1 VLTGLIA
8 GLVITLVVVSVVW
21 LINHRR
27 IAIVTRSIR
36 ADQTPLG
43 APRPTEEPVDLR
55 KVA

>member
-36 ADQTPLG
+36 ADQTPLA